1 MGRSPCC
8 DRATVKRG
16 PWSPDE
22 DEALRGYIE
31 KNSTGGNWI
40 TLPQKAG
47 LNRCGKSCRLR
58 WLNYLRPDIKHG
70 GFTEDDDRTIIS
82 LYNQIGSKWSVIAS
96 KMPGR
101 TDNDI
106 KNYWNT
112 KLKKKY
118 MTQKLSSITQVH
130 QTQMVTSQPPPAFYV
145 GMNPEELVNTDFAL
159 YQEEQKAHI
168 HEQIAPKCMISATE
182 TADNLMGSV
191 SDEASSA
198 ASSSVT
204 LENYSCM
211 NWSRTGDWQSD
222 EFFLSDQLEFD
233 AAYGDNYLLNVTNM
247 ADYWVNFE
255 VKAEGFFNSLAPL
268 Y

>member
-1 MGRSPCC
+1 MGRAPCC

-22 DEALRGYIE
+22 DEALRGYIQ
-31 KNSTGGNWI
+31 KNGTGGNWI
-40 TLPQKAG
+40 TLPHKAG

-70 GFTEDDDRTIIS
+70 GFTEDDDTTIIS
-82 LYNQIGSKWSVIAS
+82 LYHQIGSKWSVIAS

-118 MTQKLSSITQVH
+118 MTQQLSNITASH
-130 QTQMVTSQPPPAFYV
+130 PTQMVAPQLPPAFFA
-145 GMNPEELVNTDFAL
+145 GMNPEELVNTADFAL
-159 YQEEQKAHI
+159 YQEEQ
-168 HEQIAPKCMISATE
+168 IATKYMISATE
-182 TADNLMGSV
+182 TVDNLTGSV

-204 LENYSCM
+204 VENYNCM
-211 NWSRTGDWQSD
+211 NWSRSGDWQSD
-222 EFFLSDQLEFD
+222 EFFLLSDHQLEFD
-233 AAYGDNYLLNVTNM
+233 AAYGDNYLLNLTNM

-255 VKAEGFFNSLAPL
+255 VVKAEGFFNSLAPL
-268 Y
+268 L

>member
-1 MGRSPCC
+1 M
-8 DRATVKRG
+8 
-16 PWSPDE
+16 
-22 DEALRGYIE
+22 
-31 KNSTGGNWI
+31 
-40 TLPQKAG
+40 
-47 LNRCGKSCRLR
+47 
-58 WLNYLRPDIKHG
+58 
-70 GFTEDDDRTIIS
+70 
-82 LYNQIGSKWSVIAS
+82 LYNSSLSTLSKIYYILICRWSVIAS

-130 QTQMVTSQPPPAFYV
+130 QTQMVAPQPPPGFFA
-145 GMNPEELVNTDFAL
+145 GMNPEELVNTDFAP

-168 HEQIAPKCMISATE
+168 HEQIAPKYMISATE

-204 LENYSCM
+204 VENYNCM

-222 EFFLSDQLEFD
+222 EFFLSDQLAFD
-233 AAYGDNYLLNVTNM
+233 AAYGDNYLLNLTNM